1 MIMILIKRIMIMI
14 INYNK
19 KEINDDNNNDNTN
32 DNK

>member
-1 MIMILIKRIMIMI
+1 MILIKRIMIMI